1 MNTDHKATLS
11 NMHADM
17 VRGRGRPAYPSVR
30 GHEVNAAIDEEYGR
44 KFSGIAGRM
53 ACVRLWGPRGRQ
65 WRKAGNPGRKA
76 AAETGLCEARSGL
89 FPLGGNG
96 QG

>member
-17 VRGRGRPAYPSVR
+17 VRARGRPAYPSVR
-30 GHEVNAAIDEEYGR
+30 DHEVNAAIDEEYGR

-53 ACVRLWGPRGRQ
+53 ACVRLWGARSAMEEGREPWSQGRGRN
-65 WRKAGNPGRKA
+65 R
-76 AAETGLCEARSGL
+76 
-89 FPLGGNG
+89 PL
-96 QG
+96 